1 MGTEL
6 YLTLASGGLVGL
18 VLALVGGGG
27 SILAVPLLIF
37 VVGVPSTHVALG
49 TSAVAVAL
57 TALANLV
64 SHWRAGHVKWRCA
77 GVFSAAGIFGAY
89 AGSSLAKVMDGDKLL
104 ILFGALM
111 LVVGLMMLRS
121 KGGAGDANVKLT
133 KSSARIILPRLLPAG
148 FAVGSLSGF
157 FGIGGGFLIVP
168 GLIFGTGMPLAF
180 AIGTSLVSVFA
191 FGATTAANYA
201 ASGLVD
207 WVLAGQFIAGGVV
220 GGLIGIGIG
229 KLLGKSG
236 NGLRYLFAG
245 LVIVVGTYVI
255 WQAVGAFLPR

>member
-1 MGTEL
+1 MSIEL
-6 YLTLASGGLVGL
+6 FLTLASGGLVGL

-77 GVFSAAGIFGAY
+77 GVFSAAGIVGAY
-89 AGSSLAKVMDGDKLL
+89 AGSSLAKIMDGDRLL
-104 ILFGALM
+104 ILFGVLM
-111 LVVGLMMLRS
+111 LIVGLMMLRG
-121 KGGAGDANVKLT
+121 KGGAGDANIKLT
-133 KSSARIILPRLLPAG
+133 KASARIILPRLLPAG

-168 GLIFGTGMPLAF
+168 GLIFCTGMPLSF

-207 WVLAGQFIAGGVV
+207 WVLAGQFIAGGIV
-220 GGLIGIGIG
+220 GGLVGIGVG
-229 KLLGKSG
+229 KLLGKNG
-236 NGLRYLFAG
+236 NSLRYLFAG
-245 LVIVVGTYVI
+245 LVIVVGVYVI